1 MSSTLRR
8 RGLCRVDVI
17 AAVVLLLAGAGTA
30 VPAVYHAGAK
40 QDRTTATNNLK
51 ELAIA
56 CHNFEASFK
65 RFPQIATEIGGT
77 QRSLHFQLLPYIE
90 QEQVWKASDL
100 AASIPLMRDPADRSM
115 PAGGVYKRTFGTT
128 SFAGNWQVFKG
139 GPRAPGFG
147 KIADIFDGTSN
158 TLMWA
163 ERYQM
168 CSGTP
173 CLWGYD
179 QFYYW
184 TPMFSYFSLGMFQV
198 HPPQEICDPA
208 LPQSIHR
215 EGILCALCDGTVRS
229 FGSNLSPQTWAL
241 LSCPNDG
248 QPLPLDP
255 GGNR

>member
-128 SFAGNWQVFKG
+128 SFAGNW
-139 GPRAPGFG
+139 
-147 KIADIFDGTSN
+147 
-158 TLMWA
+158 
-163 ERYQM
+163 
-168 CSGTP
+168 
-173 CLWGYD
+173 
-179 QFYYW
+179 
-184 TPMFSYFSLGMFQV
+184 
-198 HPPQEICDPA
+198 
-208 LPQSIHR
+208 
-215 EGILCALCDGTVRS
+215 
-229 FGSNLSPQTWAL
+229 
-241 LSCPNDG
+241 
-248 QPLPLDP
+248 
-255 GGNR
+255 